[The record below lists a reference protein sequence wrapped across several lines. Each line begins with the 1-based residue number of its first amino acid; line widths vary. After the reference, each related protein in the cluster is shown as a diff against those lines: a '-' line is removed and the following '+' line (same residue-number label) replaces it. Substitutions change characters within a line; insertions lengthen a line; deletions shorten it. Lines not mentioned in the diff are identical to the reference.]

1 MFSAAR
7 AEKFNFSL
15 LRGLRG
21 SHFLHTAQAVRL
33 TFFSTARAC
42 EAIVSGSHFLISLL
56 TSAARACDGG
66 SHFSSPPCAGSGLQG
81 SKFEISP
88 LCPYGSAG

>member
-33 TFFSTARAC
+33 TFFSAARAC

-56 TSAARACDGG
+56 TSAAAGLRRRLTFFVSALCGIRA
-66 SHFSSPPCAGSGLQG
+66 ARL
-81 SKFEISP
+81 KI
-88 LCPYGSAG
+88 